1 MDTLMCQ
8 SATVRAR
15 IAGVLLFTALTAA
28 AQSTPA
34 RPSWRRI
41 GSAAIDLALA
51 SPATGPV
58 SRVWFSPDGSRLFAL
73 TAAGRVFESADLE
86 TWSLMADP
94 AQPPALPEGRR
105 IVDPYS
111 AARLYPQDSQ
121 RAFALG
127 AHLYRTSDAG
137 ASWTNLTVYGDA
149 SVIGSG
155 QHDLAVS
162 PRDPDLLIVAND
174 HGVWRSADG
183 GLSWS
188 GLNQTLPNLPVR
200 RILTTPAGLAGTRV
214 AADGVGLLEL
224 QPGGDNQWRPI
235 ADPQL
240 SAQVESDTAQRRAAS
255 QKLGVEITAL
265 GGMGEIR
272 YAGAADGR
280 IWISTDRGQ
289 TWRGPRPA

>member
-8 SATVRAR
+8 SATFRAR

-28 AQSTPA
+28 AQTTPA

-58 SRVWFSPDGSRLFAL
+58 SRVWFSADGSRLFAL
-73 TAAGRVFESADLE
+73 TASGREFESADLE
-86 TWSLMADP
+86 TWSPLA
-94 AQPPALPEGRR
+94 AAVQPPVLQDAVGVRAPTAG
-105 IVDPYS
+105 
-111 AARLYPQDSQ
+111 AKLYQQDS
-121 RAFALG
+121 RRLFAVG
-127 AHLYRTSDAG
+127 AHLYRTDDGG
-137 ASWTNLTVYGDA
+137 ASWMNLTAYADT

-174 HGVWRSADG
+174 HGVWRSVDG

-188 GLNQTLPNLPVR
+188 GLNQALPNLPVR
-200 RILTTPAGLAGTRV
+200 RILATPVGFAGTRV

-224 QPGGDNQWRPI
+224 QPGSGAEWRPI
-235 ADPQL
+235 VDPQL
-240 SAQVESDTAQRRAAS
+240 SSQLESDAAQRRAVS
-255 QKLGVEITAL
+255 QKLGVEI
-265 GGMGEIR
+265 
-272 YAGAADGR
+272 
-280 IWISTDRGQ
+280 
-289 TWRGPRPA
+289 